1 MIVLVTGG
9 RDYTDRDQVRKTLDT
24 VHKEHHIQILVH
36 GCATGADTLAASW
49 AMERGIQP
57 AGCPA
62 LRDFYGPKMAGGVR
76 NRAML
81 WLRPELVVT
90 FPGGSGTANMVA
102 QAKQAGLKV
111 VYSDNSDL
119 VGA

>member
-9 RDYTDRDQVRKTLDT
+9 RDYSDVNKIRETLDK
-24 VHKEHHIQILVH
+24 VHKEHHIQLLVH

-49 AMERGIQP
+49 AIIRGIQP

-62 LRDFYGPKMAGGVR
+62 LWDFYGKPAGAIR

-81 WLRPELVVT
+81 WIKPELCVA
-90 FPGGSGTANMVA
+90 FPGDDGTANMVG
-102 QAKQAGLKV
+102 QARSAGIRVIEAVSNL
-111 VYSDNSDL
+111 DL
-119 VGA
+119 VGG